1 MGYSLERWTGI
12 TITND
17 FQKVF
22 DESNRRPNK
31 ICVDKGSELY
41 ENFLKSWLR
50 DNNLE
55 MYSIHNNWKAAV
67 AERFIRNLK
76 NKNYKYMTLISKK
89 FDMYID
95 KLDDKVN

>member
-22 DESNRRPNK
+22 HESNRRPNK

-55 MYSIHNNWKAAV
+55 MYSIHNN
-67 AERFIRNLK
+67 
-76 NKNYKYMTLISKK
+76 
-89 FDMYID
+89 
-95 KLDDKVN
+95 